1 MEAEL
6 ASLNLRFSELA
17 ETLGV
22 LNFREAREFNLHG
35 AVRSKMS
42 FAELTVLRISGN
54 T

>member
-22 LNFREAREFNLHG
+22 LNFREAREFHLHG
-35 AVRSKMS
+35 AARSRMS
-42 FAELTVLRISGN
+42 FVELAVSQN
-54 T
+54 